1 MAKVVNLP
9 PGVLLSIR
17 QFADECGHDRDTV
30 TKRVRAAGVAPAA
43 SRGGHPVYRLRE
55 LIQSVMVTTD
65 GGDIDPDKLKPFER
79 HAFYKAE
86 REKLQLEVE
95 RAELL
100 TSLDV
105 EQRFAATFK
114 SIAEFFDT
122 LPDVIERDCGANAM
136 MITKIEERLDQL
148 REQLYT
154 EITEESDDAV
164 GAA

>member
-1 MAKVVNLP
+1 MAKVVDLTR
-9 PGVLLSIR
+9 GVHLSVSSISEELGATR
-17 QFADECGHDRDTV
+17 ETV
-30 TKRVRAAGVAPAA
+30 AKRLAAAKVKPSGK
-43 SRGGHPVYRLRE
+43 RGGHPVYRMRDA
-55 LIQSVMVTTD
+55 IAACISTGVD
-65 GGDIDPDKLKPFER
+65 GEVDPDKLKPFER

-122 LPDVIERDCGANAM
+122 LPDVIERDCGANGM
-136 MITKIEERLDQL
+136 MISKIEERLDQL

-154 EITEESDDAV
+154 QITEEHDDAV

>member
-17 QFADECGHDRDTV
+17 QFSDECGHDRDTV
-30 TKRVRAAGVAPAA
+30 TKRIKAAGLAPAA
-43 SRGGHPVYRLRE
+43 SRGRYPVYRLRD
-55 LIQSVMVTTD
+55 LFRAALVTTD
-65 GGDIDPDKLKPFER
+65 AGEVDPDKLKPFER

-122 LPDVIERDCGANAM
+122 MPDVIERDCGANAM
-136 MITKIEERLDQL
+136 MISKIEERLDQL

-154 EITEESDDAV
+154 KITEEPDDAV